1 MAKPGK
7 AATDKILQLLTST
20 PGVNTNLDTIA
31 QLEQTPLA
39 PLTGKQIRAQNISFE
54 LSERNA
60 ESSYPAVYVYCD
72 KVANLLTE
80 KFRSFSGKAH
90 MVVEVRISQD
100 RMDALES
107 VMQLYVEAITQ
118 ILEQN
123 QGDWGQ
129 GMFYTGSYEVT
140 FGPVKQGGRNFIQIA
155 KIIFEVGASSN

>member
-1 MAKPGK
+1 MARPGK
-7 AATDKILQLLTST
+7 AATDKLLQLLSASQ
-20 PGVNTNLDTIA
+20 GVNFNLDTIA

-39 PLTGKQIRAQNISFE
+39 PLTRKQIRAQNISFE
-54 LSERNA
+54 LSERSG
-60 ESSYPAVYVYCD
+60 ESNYPAVYVYCD

-80 KFRSFSGKAH
+80 KFRSFSGKTH

-100 RMDALES
+100 RIDALETA
-107 VMQLYVEAITQ
+107 VHLYVEAITQ

-129 GMFYTGSYEVT
+129 GTFYAGGYEVA

-155 KIIFEVGASSN
+155 KITFEVGASSN